1 MTSLTASFESERDRA
16 AARVREAVSPYA
28 AFVRRERE
36 RLDEARAELVRLG
49 ARLDDLTARVDALRA

>member
-1 MTSLTASFESERDRA
+1 MASLTATFEAERDRA

-36 RLDEARAELVRLG
+36 RLDEARAALVRLG
-49 ARLDDLTARVDALRA
+49 TGLDDLTARIDALRA